1 MTYTFIRVA
10 SSVVVK
16 QKNTDMKDMTTK
28 NMTRALETLQ
38 QIQETLAEIK
48 EGGFTLLLVKRSSSP
63 RLFLHVSI

>member
-10 SSVVVK
+10 PSVAVK
-16 QKNTDMKDMTTK
+16 QKNSDMKDMTTQ